1 MDRVKW
7 FRDRAD
13 RDRCREEVQI
23 LEAEFDRTIISHQ
36 RMAEVWCQLAGEA
49 SGPGSTAYAHKKAKM
64 YHGLANQ
71 CAQASVAC
79 RKSAGRIIEG

>member
-13 RDRCREEVQI
+13 RDRFHEEVQI
-23 LEAEFDRTIISHQ
+23 LEAEFDRTIISYQ
-36 RMAEVWCQLAGEA
+36 CMAEVWCQLVGEA
-49 SGPGSTAYAHKKAKM
+49 SRPGSAAYAHKKAEM